1 VQPLVLS
8 SNLNSIPSIDC
19 SSEKKQL
26 SVTTN
31 VSVAHAQRV
40 GDPVRFRQI
49 LFNLL
54 SNAIKFTPEHGSV
67 SVSLSED
74 AANEEKVELTVR
86 DTGIGIAKDNLR
98 CLFSVQAPP
107 PERHP
112 I

>member
-1 VQPLVLS
+1 
-8 SNLNSIPSIDC
+8 
-19 SSEKKQL
+19 
-26 SVTTN
+26 
-31 VSVAHAQRV
+31 V

-74 AANEEKVELTVR
+74 TANEEKVELTVR

-98 CLFSVQAPP
+98 CLFSVRVSYASAPWTLRLALI
-107 PERHP
+107 EYGSLCDGVGVGDGGGSASRNWTHR
-112 I
+112 